1 MAEMNGRG
9 VYKAR
14 KTPLTIYPASPP
26 QLSTGIEVVYHSIAT
41 EIRDQ
46 TTAEFRDKIVT
57 SQILYKPAILAGAR
71 IKFHGNRWQLHLEKD
86 ILRVVPFPSKHQFCD
101 WNTNLHPKWDA
112 RKARSTPEPEA
123 LFLYDS
129 TYDFS
134 SGRFDELQDDFRNH
148 LLSTVAHTVEYNPHF
163 KLQREQQESDDSFM
177 ARCMERARAEF
188 NKESQNV
195 EETLHRMRDRLKQRL
210 DREMRGMEGEEQD
223 ETERHDSNVA
233 IKQINKEMEAL
244 TDLRKTKMNE
254 LEENLTTIANERE
267 KDVLRLKP
275 QNLAILR
282 FTLVWLPYT
291 EYVIQED
298 DSRRLQLIQSF

>member
-14 KTPLTIYPASPP
+14 KTPLTVYPTTPP
-26 QLSTGIEVVYHSIAT
+26 VLAPGIEFLYQSIAT
-41 EIRDQ
+41 ELQEQ

-57 SQILYKPAILAGAR
+57 SQILYKPAILASAR
-71 IKFHGNRWQLHLEKD
+71 TNFHGNRWLLHLEKD

-101 WNTNLHPKWDA
+101 WNTNLHPHWTA
-112 RKARSTPEPEA
+112 HHARSTPEPDA
-123 LFLYDS
+123 LFIYDS

-134 SGRFDELQDDFRNH
+134 LERFDELQDDFRNH
-148 LLSTVAHTVEYNPHF
+148 LLATVIHAVEYNPHF
-163 KLQREQQESDDSFM
+163 KLQRELDESDENFM

-188 NKESQNV
+188 NQESQNV

-210 DREMRGMEGEEQD
+210 DREMRGIEGEEQD

-244 TDLRKTKMNE
+244 HDLRKTKMSE
-254 LEENLTTIANERE
+254 LEDNLTTIANERE

-275 QNLAILR
+275 GNLAILR
-282 FTLVWLPYT
+282 FALVWLPYT

-298 DSRRLQLIQSF
+298 DSRRLQLVQSF